1 MRCHPNKSE
10 FCPEGGMIPHREES
24 AASFAGKMAGDAKG
38 RVRLAALLAL
48 ALWALYL
55 TVESL
60 RGLVDDFI
68 GGVALTVG
76 LGSAA
81 LLWLSTRPLGA
92 KAMGAIGSIYLL
104 GTSFSIA
111 AVEQHAG
118 MGAGLGAG
126 VSWTALWVAFFPLMV
141 PCSPR
146 ATLVKALVAATATPL
161 AFFLLVVLPGR
172 PIPSPLELALLFVP
186 VYVAALMAYAGAKL
200 LEKLGDRLS
209 EAVSV
214 GRYELVR
221 KLGEG
226 GMGEVWEARHR
237 QLARPVAL
245 KVVTPKLEGDGTQRR
260 RFEREARVTAAL
272 QSPHTV
278 HLYDYGTTAQ
288 GQLFYAM
295 ELLEGMDLERLVREN
310 GPLPP
315 ARVAHV
321 MRQALDSLEEAH
333 ARGLVHRDIKPANLH
348 LGRHGLRHDH
358 LKVLDFGLVKS
369 APGDAE
375 LGPTLT
381 ADGRI
386 SGTPAY
392 LAPET
397 VAGDR
402 EIDGRADV
410 YALGCVAYWLLTGQ
424 RVFPGD
430 DILRVAVAHVTE
442 TPVPPSLR
450 GADDLGADFE
460 AVIMAT
466 LEKDPVRRPD
476 AATLRELL
484 ADVDV
489 DPWTEEDARAWW
501 TAHASLPPPERR
513 EETPTP
519 RTAPLRA
526 AVFGHA

>member
-1 MRCHPNKSE
+1 MSCHDPKSE
-10 FCPEGGMIPHREES
+10 FCPHAGMMAAQSES
-24 AASFAGKMAGDAKG
+24 PASFAGKVAGDARL
-38 RVRLAALLAL
+38 RVRAAALVAL
-48 ALWALYL
+48 ALWGLYIL
-55 TVESL
+55 VESI
-60 RGLVDDFI
+60 RGHVDDFI
-68 GGVALTVG
+68 GGTALTVG

-81 LLWLSTRPLGA
+81 LLWASTRSLGA
-92 KAMGAIGSIYLL
+92 KTMAAIGSLYLL
-104 GTSFSIA
+104 GTSFAIA

-118 MGAGLGAG
+118 MAVGLGAG
-126 VSWTALWVAFFPLMV
+126 VSWTALWVAFFPLLV

-146 ATLVKALVAATATPL
+146 RTLVKALVAATATPL
-161 AFFLLVVLPGR
+161 AFLLLVVLPGR
-172 PIPSPLELALLFVP
+172 PIPAPLELVALFVP
-186 VYVAALMAYAGAKL
+186 VYVAALMAFAGAKM

-209 EAVSV
+209 QAVSV

-245 KVVTPKLEGDGTQRR
+245 KVITPKREDDTTQRR
-260 RFEREARVTAAL
+260 RFEREARATAAL

-278 HLYDYGTTAQ
+278 QLYDYGTTDQ

-295 ELLEGMDLERLVREN
+295 ELLEGMDLEALIREH
-310 GPLPP
+310 GPMPP

-321 MRQALDSLEEAH
+321 LRQALDSLEEAH

-348 LGRHGLRHDH
+348 LGRHGLHHDH
-358 LKVLDFGLVKS
+358 LKVLDFGLVKP
-369 APGDAE
+369 APGDVE

-397 VAGDR
+397 VAGARD
-402 EIDGRADV
+402 IDGRADV
-410 YALGCVAYWLLTGQ
+410 YALGCVAYWLLTGK
-424 RVFPGD
+424 RVFPGE

-442 TPVPPSLR
+442 TPIPPSLR
-450 GADDLGADFE
+450 GAEDLGSDFE
-460 AVIMAT
+460 ALIMAT

-476 AATLRELL
+476 AASLREML
-484 ADVDV
+484 ASVKIG
-489 DPWTEEDARAWW
+489 PWSESDAKDWW
-501 TAHASLPPPERR
+501 GEHGALPPPRVR
-513 EETPTP
+513 EDTPTP
-519 RTAPLRA
+519 RTAPMRPA
-526 AVFGHA
+526 IFGHA